1 MVHLPGDELEAIMV
15 ATMKDLD
22 VPAEQYE
29 RMRLT
34 QP

>member
-22 VPAEQYE
+22 VPAQYE